1 KEFANSDESKA
12 HIKAI
17 KACIKP

>member
-1 KEFANSDESKA
+1 EFANSDESKV

>member
-1 KEFANSDESKA
+1 EFANSDESKA